1 MDLQLSDAEKAVQQE
16 AREYAQKYLLPRV
29 IEATRT
35 EVFDP
40 QILKEMGE
48 RGFLGLTL
56 QGYGC
61 RGLNHTCYGLVS
73 RELERVDSGY
83 RTLMSVQSSLAMSAI
98 YLYGSED
105 QKNKFLPGMAKGEL
119 IGSFALTE
127 PNHGSDPA
135 SLETKA
141 HQVKGGYQING
152 HKKWIGLASLADV
165 NIVWA
170 KDDEGIIRGF
180 LVEKG
185 ARGLKS
191 DTLKGKFSLR
201 TVPTCEIILNDVF
214 VPEDRLLPLSKGLSS
229 PFSCLNKARF
239 NIAWGALGA
248 AESCWHT
255 VRDYTL
261 QRKQFGKVLAANQL
275 IQKKLADMQTEIAL
289 MSQSCLRVARLL
301 DEGNCTHET
310 ISLVK
315 RCCAKKALEIAIV
328 ARDMQGASG
337 IIDENHVVRHLMNL
351 LSVNTYEGTDD
362 IHALVLGR
370 AQTGIAAF

>member
-1 MDLQLSDAEKAVQQE
+1 
-16 AREYAQKYLLPRV
+16 
-29 IEATRT
+29 
-35 EVFDP
+35 
-40 QILKEMGE
+40 
-48 RGFLGLTL
+48 
-56 QGYGC
+56 
-61 RGLNHTCYGLVS
+61 
-73 RELERVDSGY
+73 
-83 RTLMSVQSSLAMSAI
+83 
-98 YLYGSED
+98 
-105 QKNKFLPGMAKGEL
+105 MAKGEL

-141 HQVKGGYQING
+141 HKVKGGYQING

-180 LVEKG
+180 LIEKG

-201 TVPTCEIILNDVF
+201 TVPTCEIILNEVF
-214 VPEDRLLPLSKGLSS
+214 VPEDQLLPLSKGLSS

-261 QRKQFGKVLAANQL
+261 QRKQFGKALAANQL

-301 DEGNCTHET
+301 DEGQCTHET

-328 ARDMQGASG
+328 ARDMQGANG

-370 AQTGIAAF
+370 AQTGLAAF